1 MASRERPPERRLKL
15 FFGNPT
21 QFFATALATTAIV
34 ALSFIPHELAHKYF
48 ANRHHCFAKYEMWK
62 TGLLIALALAII
74 SNGSFVFAAPGAVV
88 IYTSFYSR
96 RGLEQ
101 ISLST
106 KQNAIISA
114 VGPLTNIIIASIFLG
129 LLYVTPNPVFVTIV
143 KINSFLAIFNLLP
156 IPPLDGSKVIWYN
169 ITWWISLITASVGLY
184 ILI

>member
-1 MASRERPPERRLKL
+1 MAFTFFRNSMRGVRKTL
-15 FFGNPT
+15 FFG
-21 QFFATALATTAIV
+21 V
-34 ALSFIPHELAHKYF
+34 
-48 ANRHHCFAKYEMWK
+48 
-62 TGLLIALALAII
+62 
-74 SNGSFVFAAPGAVV
+74 VFAAPGAVV